1 VKKLL
6 TLLAVVTMASVTIA
20 GGISGQVT
28 EARTGDPIESAVIV
42 AQSRSGGGRAV
53 TNARGV
59 YEIEDLEAGGYA
71 VTATAR
77 GYETARYPRPVT
89 VTRGMVE
96 GIDFRLVPGRGG
108 RRGKG
113 LITGVVVDART
124 REPIEGAIV
133 FAKGERG
140 RGDRNAAISAEDKD
154 GGRGRGMFKAVTN
167 ARGMY
172 RMVVPAGNYHVMA
185 KARGYKAARF
195 PRLVTVE
202 RRGAVRVNFRLV
214 PGRGGQRR
222 KGAIVGKVYDARTRK
237 PIAGAMVVAM
247 GERGR
252 DATRTDRRGMYKLVV
267 PAGQYRVV
275 AAARG
280 YGRQAYPRAVP
291 VRAGE
296 VTRGIDFGLRGSRG
310 RADLY

>member
-1 VKKLL
+1 MKKLL

-28 EARTGDPIESAVIV
+28 EARTGDPIEGAVVV
-42 AQSRSGGGRAV
+42 AQGRSGGGRAV
-53 TNARGV
+53 TNGRGV
-59 YEIEDLEAGGYA
+59 YEIEDLEAGDYA
-71 VTATAR
+71 VTAMAR

-89 VTRGMVE
+89 VRRGMVE
-96 GIDFRLVPGRGG
+96 GIDFRLVRSGGG

-113 LITGVVVDART
+113 FITGVVVDART

-133 FAKGERG
+133 FAKRERG
-140 RGDRNAAISAEDKD
+140 RGDAEDKA

-172 RMVVPAGNYHVMA
+172 RMAVRPGVYAVMA
-185 KARGYKAARF
+185 KARGYEAARF
-195 PRLVTVE
+195 PRRVGVRPRQVVE
-202 RRGAVRVNFRLV
+202 GISFRLR
-214 PGRGGQRR
+214 PAQQPR
-222 KGAIVGKVYDARTRK
+222 KGAIVGKVYDARTRE
-237 PIAGAMVVAM
+237 PIAGAMVVAT

-252 DATRTDRRGMYKLVV
+252 DATRTNRRGMYKLVV

-280 YGRQAYPRAVP
+280 YGRQSYPRAVP

-296 VTRGIDFGLRGSRG
+296 VTRGIDFGLRGRRE
-310 RADLY
+310 RAELY